1 LIYFLTINKFLHH
14 EAPGDPTLLKWV
26 MERVDHFLR
35 LDAAVLV
42 VIFGLLI
49 LAIPVLIIGLYILRI
64 KIPSGR

>member
-1 LIYFLTINKFLHH
+1 MIDFMMITKFLHH
-14 EAPGDPTLLKWV
+14 EAPGDPTLFKWI

-49 LAIPVLIIGLYILRI
+49 VAIPASVIGLYILKI

>member
-1 LIYFLTINKFLHH
+1 
-14 EAPGDPTLLKWV
+14 